1 MYRHHPFEERL
12 HIVSRLKSGEPM
24 ESLVRET
31 GLDKKWFVSGIF
43 VMKSTEKMDFVEQ
56 GHIII
61 QP

>member
-1 MYRHHPFEERL
+1 
-12 HIVSRLKSGEPM
+12 M